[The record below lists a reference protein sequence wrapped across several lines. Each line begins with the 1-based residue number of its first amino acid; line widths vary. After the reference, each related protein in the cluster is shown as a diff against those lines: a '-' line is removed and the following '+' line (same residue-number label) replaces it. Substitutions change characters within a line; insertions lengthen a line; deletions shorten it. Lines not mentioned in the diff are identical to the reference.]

1 MDRAKRFLSTG
12 LVAEKRAR
20 MRENSEDAFVFKE
33 LDLVRVHHNRGLFS
47 RVLVVDRKPVIAEIL
62 FYGVHVPK
70 LAAAITALE
79 TFEGQDL
86 NSCYRILC
94 QMARMNSRAM
104 RMMIT
109 HSRKFECWMRT
120 SSESME

>member
-1 MDRAKRFLSTG
+1 MGQA
-12 LVAEKRAR
+12 
-20 MRENSEDAFVFKE
+20 SEDGFVFKE
-33 LDLVRVHHNRGLFS
+33 LDFVRVNSNRSLFS
-47 RVLVVDRKPVIAEIL
+47 RVLVVDRKSVIAEIL
-62 FYGVHVPK
+62 SYSVHIPK

-86 NSCYRILC
+86 NPCYRMLC